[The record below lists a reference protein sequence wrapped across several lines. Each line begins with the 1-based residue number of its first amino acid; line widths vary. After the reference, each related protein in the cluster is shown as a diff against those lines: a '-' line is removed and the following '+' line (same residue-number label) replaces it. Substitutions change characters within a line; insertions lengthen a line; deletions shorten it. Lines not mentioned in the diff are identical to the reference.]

1 MIGLD
6 TNVIVRYVA
15 QDDRSQAAAAARLM
29 EDDLTAESP
38 GFVSLVVLAE
48 LVWVLSGA
56 YHASRVTISRVLEG
70 LLSSPR
76 LRVEQAEAA
85 WLALL
90 DYREA
95 RSSVDFSDALIARVA
110 SRAGCSRTMTFDRR
124 AARVPG
130 FDLLR

>member
-15 QDDRSQAAAAARLM
+15 QDDRSQAAAAARLL
-29 EDDLTAESP
+29 EHDLTAENP
-38 GFVSLVVLAE
+38 GFISLVVLAE

-56 YHASRVTISRVLEG
+56 YGASRITISGVLEG

-76 LRVEQAEAA
+76 LRIEQAEAA

-90 DYREA
+90 DYRESG
-95 RSSVDFSDALIARVA
+95 SSVDFSDALIARVA
-110 SRAGCSRTMTFDRR
+110 SRAGCARTMTFDRR
-124 AARVPG
+124 AARAAG

>member
-29 EDDLTAESP
+29 EVDLTAENP

-56 YHASRVTISRVLEG
+56 YDADRATIGRVLEG

-76 LRVEQAEAA
+76 LRIDQAEAA

-95 RSSVDFSDALIARVA
+95 GSRMDFSDALIARVA
-110 SRAGCSRTMTFDRR
+110 SRAGCPRTMTFDRR
-124 AARVPG
+124 AARSAG
-130 FDLLR
+130 FELLR